1 MLRNFF
7 VSLLF
12 VCSFFQYFYAQ
23 QAVIVASRNEV
34 YVQKTDGTW
43 CHAAAGAQLKGNQ
56 KIRIGAQSYLA
67 LVFENNKSCEVKKQ
81 GLEYQLND
89 KASNCIV
96 KQAGY
101 ILNQAIA
108 SGAGRESGR
117 TLGAVTRHSMAPLPL
132 TEIPAASLPTLEKSG
147 GVGESSLYREK

>member
-34 YVQKTDGTW
+34 YVQKADGTW

-81 GLEYQLND
+81 GTYTIKDLEYQLND

-108 SGAGRESGR
+108 SKGDIVHYLKCIKE
-117 TLGAVTRHSMAPLPL
+117 
-132 TEIPAASLPTLEKSG
+132 
-147 GVGESSLYREK
+147 